1 MVRPPVRTSSA
12 RFALSLSSWF
22 CVPEQGMK
30 DMEILCRG
38 SAFIVRSQ
46 TPSFLRKYHVLT
58 ASHVVAPWRFP
69 KYYPDEWLQF
79 VNEKHTHYTV
89 ELRHDDGVFM
99 TQSELL
105 PAAIHHVNRDMA
117 VLHFENESVV
127 TDLME
132 AVGITIADLHDN
144 NTPLTPGELVEFH
157 GHEVEMPSSFGGGAT
172 AATQVGDDNKRPIP
186 RTVGGEPNHT
196 SQTQTLVPC
205 LACTHPL
212 TYR

>member
-1 MVRPPVRTSSA
+1 MLRPPVRTTSA

-38 SAFIVRSQ
+38 SAFLVRSQ
-46 TPSFLRKYHVLT
+46 SSSFRHKYHVLT

-117 VLHFENESVV
+117 TLHFDNESVV

-132 AVGITIADLHDN
+132 AVGISIADLHHSSN
-144 NTPLTPGELVEFH
+144 APPTPGELVEFH
-157 GHEVEMPSSFGGGAT
+157 GHEVEMPSSFGGGDTTT
-172 AATQVGDDNKRPIP
+172 AADAPVSDDNKRPIP
-186 RTVGGEPNHT
+186 RTVRSN
-196 SQTQTLVPC
+196 
-205 LACTHPL
+205 
-212 TYR
+212 

>member
-1 MVRPPVRTSSA
+1 
-12 RFALSLSSWF
+12 
-22 CVPEQGMK
+22 
-30 DMEILCRG
+30 MEILCRG
-38 SAFIVRSQ
+38 SAFLLRSQ
-46 TPSFLRKYHVLT
+46 APSFRHKFHVLT

-132 AVGITIADLHDN
+132 AVGISIADLHDS
-144 NTPLTPGELVEFH
+144 NTPLQPGELVEFH
-157 GHEVEMPSSFGGGAT
+157 GHEVEMPSSFGSGTT
-172 AATQVGDDNKRPIP
+172 AEAPAGEDTKRPIP
-186 RTVGGEPNHT
+186 RTVKDETTNTPIE
-196 SQTQTLVPC
+196 
-205 LACTHPL
+205 
-212 TYR
+212 